1 MLTYR
6 VRVKVKFRVTVTLTY
21 SDLAAL
27 THMLEDERRDLRQV
41 RGEGFTVEGGG
52 WRVEGGG
59 FRGDERRDL
68 RRVCILFDC
77 GQALFGSRD
86 GEARNTDTEHVSMP
100 SCLHFLFIARTNG
113 KGTNEERGDRDI
125 GSFQKG
131 KITRV

>member
-52 WRVEGGG
+52 WRVEGLGG
-59 FRGDERRDL
+59 TSAVTCAGCASFLIVGRLYSEVAMEKPETLTQSMLACPAACIFYSLQEPMGRARMKSEGTETLDLSRRGR
-68 RRVCILFDC
+68 
-77 GQALFGSRD
+77 
-86 GEARNTDTEHVSMP
+86 
-100 SCLHFLFIARTNG
+100 
-113 KGTNEERGDRDI
+113 
-125 GSFQKG
+125 
-131 KITRV
+131 